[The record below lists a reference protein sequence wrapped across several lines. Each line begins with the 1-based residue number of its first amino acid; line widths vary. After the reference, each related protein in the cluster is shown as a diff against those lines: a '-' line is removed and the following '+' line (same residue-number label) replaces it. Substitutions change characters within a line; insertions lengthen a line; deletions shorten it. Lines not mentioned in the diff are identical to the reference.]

1 MTGSDAKKKSFLA
14 RQRGLIIGLAVAFA
28 TLLLGYFFIVRP
40 LLKGS
45 DDDNTT
51 TSTPKIWG
59 DEQMAAS
66 GRLSL
71 YPSVESE
78 DIIRIDIHNPEN
90 GERYADWGI
99 YYNELADETNLLEA
113 ETYYLID
120 YEYAPLKNQSLTY
133 MLSAAGS
140 LLCTAR
146 IEDHCTDFAKY
157 GLSDGTLGD
166 DDTYMILTKKDGST
180 HTVAFGDK
188 LPSGSGYYVRSLD
201 EDAVIDPETGRET
214 GERTVRDSV
223 YILYDLYV
231 STTLLSSPTKITTPL
246 LAYPAV
252 DNTRLQ
258 SFGVWIYDE
267 KYYVYETDENGD
279 QVIGSDGKPVRK
291 LSPFIYAKP
300 TDTTSHDPFSVFN
313 GLSVYNMLV
322 PNGYYSSSV
331 FEDLISMFTG
341 YEEDDLTGKFAGSSV
356 VELAKLQY
364 NEDGSVKV
372 DEDGHKVYAFDDETF
387 KKYYLDN
394 PYCRVNYTA
403 NDIENVVYFSPLQEG
418 SYFYAYSVVFD
429 TISRVELSSAY
440 FLEWDL
446 KGYISS
452 NIIYLMITNCKTIEV
467 SGKYFDLGVDNADR
481 EGEQDV
487 NFKFELDNSTGELV
501 VTEGNS
507 GQKLDTK
514 IFRKYYRVLVDL
526 CLREELDDETIAEAK
541 KNEPMA
547 TVRIDTAETTVNKT
561 DENGKETDEVDF
573 VRPSVARI
581 YRFYEISN
589 GRVLLTIENIDENG
603 NSEGENGKFYLVRG
617 SVEKL
622 LSSAI
627 DLVEGNTID
636 PNVRG

>member
-166 DDTYMILTKKDGST
+166 DDTYMIVTKKDGST

-188 LPSGSGYYVRSLD
+188 LPSGSGYYIRSLD

-214 GERTVRDSV
+214 GERAVRDSV

-258 SFGVWIYDE
+258 SFGVWIFDE

-403 NDIENVVYFSPLQEG
+403 NDIENVVYFSPLQEC

-487 NFKFELDNSTGELV
+487 NFKFELDNSTGDLV
-501 VTEGNS
+501 VTEANS
-507 GQKLDTK
+507 GKKLDTK

-561 DENGKETDEVDF
+561 DESGQQTDEVDF

>member
-1 MTGSDAKKKSFLA
+1 MTNSDAKKKSSLA
-14 RQRGLIIGLAVAFA
+14 KQRGLIIGLAVAFA

-40 LLKGS
+40 LMNNSG
-45 DDDNTT
+45 DVDTT

-59 DEQMAAS
+59 GEQMAGS
-66 GRLSL
+66 GRLAL
-71 YPSVESE
+71 YPSVERE
-78 DIIRIDIHNPEN
+78 DIVRIDIHNPKN
-90 GERYADWGI
+90 GDRYADWGI
-99 YYNELADETNLLEA
+99 YYNEKADETNLLEA
-113 ETYYLID
+113 DTFYLID

-133 MLSAAGS
+133 MLSAAGTV
-140 LLCTAR
+140 LCTAR
-146 IEDHCTDFAKY
+146 IEDHCTNFAKY
-157 GLSDGTLGD
+157 GLTDGTLGD
-166 DDTYMILTKKDGST
+166 DDTYMILTKKDGGT
-180 HTVAFGDK
+180 HTLVFGDK
-188 LPSGSGYYVRSLD
+188 LPSGSGYYIRSLD

-214 GERTVRDSV
+214 GERAIRDSV

-267 KYYVYETDENGD
+267 KYYTYETDENGE
-279 QVIGSDGKPVRK
+279 QVIGADGKPVRK

-322 PNGYYSSSV
+322 PNGYYSSTA
-331 FEDLISMFTG
+331 FEGLIDMFTG
-341 YEEDDLTGKFAGSSV
+341 YEEDNLTGKFAGSSV

-364 NEDGSVKV
+364 NEDGSVKL

-418 SYFYAYSVVFD
+418 SYYYAYSVVFD

-467 SGKYFDLGVDNADR
+467 SGKYFDLGVDNSDR
-481 EGEQDV
+481 EGEQEV
-487 NFKFELDNSTGELV
+487 NFKFELDNSGGELT
-501 VTEGNS
+501 VTEANS
-507 GQKLDTK
+507 GKKLDTK
-514 IFRKYYRVLVDL
+514 LFRKYYRVLVDL

-547 TVRIDTAETTVNKT
+547 TIRIDTAETTVKKT
-561 DENGKETDEVDF
+561 DEAGKETDVVDF
-573 VRPSVARI
+573 VRPSVARV

-589 GRVLLTIENIDENG
+589 GRVLLTIENIDETG
-603 NSEGENGKFYLVRG
+603 KSEGESGDFYLVRG

-627 DLVEGNTID
+627 DLVEGNPID

>member
-166 DDTYMILTKKDGST
+166 DDTYMIVTKKDGST

-188 LPSGSGYYVRSLD
+188 LPSGSGYYIRSLD

-214 GERTVRDSV
+214 GERAVRDSV

-258 SFGVWIYDE
+258 SFGVWIFDE

-487 NFKFELDNSTGELV
+487 NFKFELDNSTGDLV
-501 VTEGNS
+501 VTEANS
-507 GQKLDTK
+507 GKKLDTK

-561 DENGKETDEVDF
+561 DESGQQTDEVDF